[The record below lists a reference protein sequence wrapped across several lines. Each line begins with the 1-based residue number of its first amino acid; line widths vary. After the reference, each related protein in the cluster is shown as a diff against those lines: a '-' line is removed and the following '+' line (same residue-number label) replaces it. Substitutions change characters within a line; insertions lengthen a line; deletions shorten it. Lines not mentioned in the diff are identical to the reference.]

1 MTDTRA
7 AVTLTIRGAAEF
19 QEDTIEIIAQW
30 LDDQLAELRKMN
42 KKYAEIY
49 EADFFTMEATFDD
62 PQLFQRM
69 MAKDEVEMG
78 HA

>member
-30 LDDQLAELRKMN
+30 LDDQLAELLKMN
-42 KKYAEIY
+42 NKYAEIY